1 MGGWVL
7 GVGGTGGQG
16 GGGAGWVSAA
26 REELHV
32 EKLRDV
38 ERGVAA
44 APDCRW
50 HQQWLRGTAAV
61 MAALLYSCTSAT
73 KPPATAAPPRP
84 PAPGSGYLAAAMGLM
99 VAPSGRVLGIEKH
112 PELAEQVVGGR
123 VWECGWGL
131 WGFVGRR
138 VQGAGRGIGAPL
150 LLSTQTRASCRLSHL
165 TPPHTQHTLQ
175 TTRLFALSTYLPRP
189 DLCPCP
195 PPQSVLNVRRDHPE
209 LLDTSVVEVRAV
221 LCVCCV
227 CSACKGRVTRE

>member
-1 MGGWVL
+1 
-7 GVGGTGGQG
+7 
-16 GGGAGWVSAA
+16 
-26 REELHV
+26 
-32 EKLRDV
+32 
-38 ERGVAA
+38 
-44 APDCRW
+44 
-50 HQQWLRGTAAV
+50 
-61 MAALLYSCTSAT
+61 
-73 KPPATAAPPRP
+73 
-84 PAPGSGYLAAAMGLM
+84 MGLM

-175 TTRLFALSTYLPRP
+175 TTRLFALPTYRPRP